1 MTTRQIEY
9 FGTLLEQE
17 QDHAIQTREGAR
29 VAAIRRAIDQL
40 HTDPDH
46 YGVCIECG
54 RPIDTDR
61 LRIVPTTRYCEDDA
75 ELRSMAV
82 AGGAR

>member
-9 FGTLLEQE
+9 FEGLLEQE
-17 QDHAIQTREGAR
+17 RDHAIEIHEEAR
-29 VAAIRRAIDQL
+29 VSAIRRAIDQL
-40 HTDPDH
+40 HTDPEH
-46 YGVCIECG
+46 YGICIECG

-82 AGGAR
+82 AGGAW